1 MNTCLRWICGA
12 ASALALAA
20 CSQSA
25 SVSDDADTSSS
36 SSKNAGPALWKA
48 SDEDTTVYLFG
59 TVHVLPPELKWRTPV
74 FDEAFYASKTIY
86 FEASLDEND
95 PALAA
100 LITKLG
106 TMPLGQ
112 SLFDLLSEEDKQL
125 LIAAADEVGVPSASL
140 SRFRPWFAGLVL
152 AMQHIVAQGQDPE
165 SGVESVLEPEAKADG
180 KVMRYFETAEQQ
192 LRFMADLDDETQVQF
207 LMDGVRQI
215 KDIPDLIEQMDTAWV
230 EGDVE
235 GLADIILEDQSIKAP
250 EVYDVM
256 LSGRNRR
263 WTNELFGVIN
273 EEEGIFF
280 VAVGAAHLAG
290 EDSVVKML
298 KGKGVKVE
306 RVQ

>member
-1 MNTCLRWICGA
+1 MKTYLRWICGA

-20 CSQSA
+20 CSPSSTAPGEGGEGTPSTGAA
-25 SVSDDADTSSS
+25 S
-36 SSKNAGPALWKA
+36 PALWKA
-48 SDEDTTVYLFG
+48 SDDDTTIYLFG
-59 TVHVLPPELKWRTPV
+59 TVHVLPPELEWRTPK
-74 FDEAFYASKTIY
+74 FDEAFYAAKTIY

-100 LITKLG
+100 LITQLG

-112 SLFDLLSEEDKQL
+112 SLFDLLSEDDKTL
-125 LIAAADEVGVPSASL
+125 LVAAADEVGVPSASL

-165 SGVESVLEPEAKADG
+165 SGVESILEPEAKTDG
-180 KVMRYFETAEQQ
+180 KVMRYFETAEEQ

-215 KDIPDLIEQMDTAWV
+215 KDIPDLIHKMDTAWV
-230 EGDVE
+230 QGDVD
-235 GLADIILEDQSIKAP
+235 GLAEIILSDQSISAP
-250 EVYDVM
+250 EVYDIM
-256 LSGRNRR
+256 LADRNRR

-273 EEEGIFF
+273 AEEGIFF

-290 EDSVVKML
+290 EDSVIKML
-298 KGKGVKVE
+298 KGKGVEIE